1 MDSLLAYVAR
11 KERNDLRV
19 VRVDVN
25 QRPDLVER
33 FRIVSAPV
41 LVLVKEGRVVER
53 IEGRASAAT
62 IGLMLEKHLSG
73 RSTPSAAV

>member
-1 MDSLLAYVAR
+1 MDSLLAHVAR
-11 KERNDLRV
+11 KERNDLRL

-25 QRPDLVER
+25 ERPDLVER

-53 IEGRASAAT
+53 IEGRASAAK
-62 IGLMLEKHLSG
+62 IELMLERHLSS
-73 RSTPSAAV
+73 RSTSPPAA